1 MWRILIL
8 FTLIGVVLTGCM
20 NGMYSSKLSIDKCE
34 NGVCEYREVNALDE
48 FEELSTSMPVVVELG
63 SEKKNKNKP
72 EISAALWFFSLG
84 VIPAFESSE
93 ITRDVTVRTPLGV
106 QHGDY
111 TIEAKLWLGW
121 LPIFVPYPG
130 WADQRVYGTDVKLPN
145 ATIENEVRNRLVRNL
160 VSQFSKEEYA
170 IYISPEQ
177 REKRKKEKILREEY
191 ASWEQSDDYVAD
203 VTMQVFDEKYRNGWR
218 ERAEKKRVLRE
229 EYASWKQS
237 DDYVADVTM
246 QVFDEKYRN
255 GWRERAEK
263 KRVLREEYASW
274 KQSDDYVADVTM
286 QVFDEKYR
294 NGWRE
299 RAEKKR
305 EIRLAKE
312 AEERAEEKRFAM
324 RTDLYNTTVDKTLQ
338 QIKICYQKGRGYK
351 NPFGGNEWKSAENK
365 DWLSKWA
372 LPRLNLSEADALAGQ
387 ALLSEFGTKYLPN
400 AYANYEK
407 KRDALIEL
415 QQIFNE
421 QFSQP
426 WTIKSTNPKWSAFN
440 KVLER
445 FVKARTE
452 FFICHDELCHYWLLH
467 RFGVLTEREFSEI
480 DSKPLVVHLLPEN
493 VELAGYALLNG
504 NKIESKISDFALK
517 YAPESNMAYQKLS
530 REFNEHNTLLAD
542 VVKQHIQMDDVRHS
556 RVFAAA
562 VFKRNDLVRE
572 MNALATQFEV
582 WYTNH
587 QVGEMTAEGVAKAD
601 AEMAKQMKPFIDLL
615 PNYIKDWSL
624 GPIIPDSEL
633 VTIPGRSYMMQR
645 TEVTQLQ
652 WMAVMGN
659 NPSGNKGPDLPVE
672 NVSWG
677 DCQKFIERASEMDGY
692 QYRLP
697 TESEWEYACRAG
709 SNTDWGMRV
718 NGECGPLEVMGWF
731 SENSDGKTH
740 PVAFKEPNAWGLFDM
755 HGNVWEWRQDKEDS
769 SSDIIIRGGCYR
781 SIASEC
787 SASFSHSLGS
797 LCRFRSDDVGFRLA
811 ISQE

>member
-1 MWRILIL
+1 M
-8 FTLIGVVLTGCM
+8 
-20 NGMYSSKLSIDKCE
+20 
-34 NGVCEYREVNALDE
+34 
-48 FEELSTSMPVVVELG
+48 
-63 SEKKNKNKP
+63 
-72 EISAALWFFSLG
+72 
-84 VIPAFESSE
+84 
-93 ITRDVTVRTPLGV
+93 
-106 QHGDY
+106 
-111 TIEAKLWLGW
+111 TI
-121 LPIFVPYPG
+121 
-130 WADQRVYGTDVKLPN
+130 
-145 ATIENEVRNRLVRNL
+145 
-160 VSQFSKEEYA
+160 
-170 IYISPEQ
+170 
-177 REKRKKEKILREEY
+177 
-191 ASWEQSDDYVAD
+191 
-203 VTMQVFDEKYRNGWR
+203 QVFDEKYRNGWR

-237 DDYVADVTM
+237 DDYVADVTI

-263 KRVLREEYASW
+263 K
-274 KQSDDYVADVTM
+274 K
-286 QVFDEKYR
+286 
-294 NGWRE
+294 
-299 RAEKKR
+299 

-312 AEERAEEKRFAM
+312 AEERAEEERLSM
-324 RTDLYNTTVDKTLQ
+324 RTDLYDTTVDNTLQ
-338 QIKICYQKGRGYK
+338 QIKICYREGRGYE
-351 NPFGGNEWKSAENK
+351 NPFGGKEWVPAENK

-372 LPRLNLSEADALAGQ
+372 SPRLNLSEADALAGQ

-440 KVLER
+440 RVLER

-467 RFGVLTEREFSEI
+467 RFGVFTEREFSEI
-480 DSKPLVVHLLPEN
+480 DSKPLAVHLLPEN
-493 VELAGYALLNG
+493 VELAGYALVNG

-556 RVFAAA
+556 RVLAAA
-562 VFKRNDLVRE
+562 LSKRNDLVRE

-582 WYTNH
+582 WCTNH

-601 AEMAKQMKPFIDLL
+601 AEMAKKMKPFIDLL
-615 PNYIKDWSL
+615 PNYIKNCAL

-633 VTIPGRSYMMQR
+633 VTIPGRRYMMQR

-659 NPSGNKGPDLPVE
+659 NPSKNKGPDLPVE
-672 NVSWG
+672 NVSWD
-677 DCQKFIERASEMDGY
+677 DCQKFIERASEMDDC

-709 SNTDWGMRV
+709 SNTDWGKRT

-731 SENSDGKTH
+731 FSKYSDGKTH
-740 PVAFKEPNAWGLFDM
+740 PVAFKEPNVWGLFDM
-755 HGNVWEWRQDKEDS
+755 HGNVEEWCQDRYRDGWS
-769 SSDIIIRGGCYR
+769 QRRVTRGGGYCNRYLGKN
-781 SIASEC
+781 EKQC
-787 SASFSHSLGS
+787 SASFRGG
-797 LCRFRSDDVGFRLA
+797 DDPNHCGDYLGFRLA
-811 ISQE
+811 CDISE

>member
-34 NGVCEYREVNALDE
+34 NGVCEYREVNALVD
-48 FEELSTSMPVVVELG
+48 EELSTSMPVVVELG
-63 SEKKNKNKP
+63 SEKRIENTPNV
-72 EISAALWFFSLG
+72 SVALWFFSLG

-111 TIEAKLWLGW
+111 TIEAKLWSGW

-145 ATIENEVRNRLVRNL
+145 ATIENEVRKRLVKNL

-170 IYISPEQ
+170 VYISPEQ
-177 REKRKKEKILREEY
+177 REKRKKEKI
-191 ASWEQSDDYVAD
+191 
-203 VTMQVFDEKYRNGWR
+203 
-218 ERAEKKRVLRE
+218 LRE

-263 KRVLREEYASW
+263 K
-274 KQSDDYVADVTM
+274 K
-286 QVFDEKYR
+286 
-294 NGWRE
+294 
-299 RAEKKR
+299 

-312 AEERAEEKRFAM
+312 AEERAEEERLAM

-338 QIKICYQKGRGYK
+338 QIKICYREGRWYE

-372 LPRLNLSEADALAGQ
+372 SPRLNLSEADALAGQ

-440 KVLER
+440 SFLER

-480 DSKPLVVHLLPEN
+480 DSKPLAVHLLPEN
-493 VELAGYALLNG
+493 VELAGYALIDG
-504 NKIESKISDFALK
+504 KIMESKISDFALK

-530 REFNEHNTLLAD
+530 REFTEHNALLVD

-556 RVFAAA
+556 RVLAAA
-562 VFKRNDLVRE
+562 LSKRNDIVRE

-601 AEMAKQMKPFIDLL
+601 AEMAKKMKPFIDLL

-633 VTIPGRSYMMQR
+633 ITIPGAGYMMQR

-659 NPSGNKGPDLPVE
+659 NPSENKGPDLPVE
-672 NVSWG
+672 NVSWD
-677 DCQKFIERASEMDGY
+677 DCQKFIERASEMDDC

-709 SNTDWGMRV
+709 SNTDWGERK

-731 SENSDGKTH
+731 SKNSDGKTH

-755 HGNVWEWRQDKEDS
+755 HGNVWEWSQGREYS
-769 SSDIIIRGGCYR
+769 SSNKRLRGIRGGCYR
-781 SIASEC
+781 SVASEC
-787 SASFSHSLGS
+787 SASISDSYCS
-797 LCRFRSDDVGFRLA
+797 FRSDDVGFRLVL
-811 ISQE
+811 SLE

>member
-20 NGMYSSKLSIDKCE
+20 NGMYSSKLSVDMCE
-34 NGVCEYREVNALDE
+34 NGVCDYREVNALDE
-48 FEELSTSMPVVVELG
+48 FEELSISMPVVVELG

-72 EISAALWFFSLG
+72 ELSAALWFFSLG

-145 ATIENEVRNRLVRNL
+145 ATIENEVRKRLVKNL

-170 IYISPEQ
+170 VYISPEQ
-177 REKRKKEKILREEY
+177 REKRKKEKI
-191 ASWEQSDDYVAD
+191 
-203 VTMQVFDEKYRNGWR
+203 
-218 ERAEKKRVLRE
+218 LRE

-263 KRVLREEYASW
+263 K
-274 KQSDDYVADVTM
+274 K
-286 QVFDEKYR
+286 
-294 NGWRE
+294 
-299 RAEKKR
+299 

-312 AEERAEEKRFAM
+312 AEERAEEERLFM
-324 RTDLYNTTVDKTLQ
+324 RTDLYNKIVNTTLQ
-338 QIKICYQKGRGYK
+338 EIKECYQNNQVYV
-351 NPFGGNEWKSAENK
+351 NPFGGKENT

-372 LPRLNLSEADALAGQ
+372 SPRLNLSEADALAGQ

-440 KVLER
+440 RVLER

-480 DSKPLVVHLLPEN
+480 DSKPLAVHLLPEN
-493 VELAGYALLNG
+493 VELAGYALVNG

-556 RVFAAA
+556 RVLAAA
-562 VFKRNDLVRE
+562 FSKRNDIVRE

-587 QVGEMTAEGVAKAD
+587 QVGEMTAEGLAKAD
-601 AEMAKQMKPFIDLL
+601 AKMAKKMKPFIDLL

-624 GPIIPDSEL
+624 GTIIPD
-633 VTIPGRSYMMQR
+633 TSYPLAANR
-645 TEVTQLQ
+645 RIFCFVFLLTRLYS
-652 WMAVMGN
+652 ASN
-659 NPSGNKGPDLPVE
+659 NI
-672 NVSWG
+672 
-677 DCQKFIERASEMDGY
+677 C
-692 QYRLP
+692 
-697 TESEWEYACRAG
+697 
-709 SNTDWGMRV
+709 
-718 NGECGPLEVMGWF
+718 
-731 SENSDGKTH
+731 
-740 PVAFKEPNAWGLFDM
+740 
-755 HGNVWEWRQDKEDS
+755 
-769 SSDIIIRGGCYR
+769 SSDFFFTFFLGIL
-781 SIASEC
+781 S
-787 SASFSHSLGS
+787 SF
-797 LCRFRSDDVGFRLA
+797 
-811 ISQE
+811 Q

>member
-1 MWRILIL
+1 MLRILIL

-34 NGVCEYREVNALDE
+34 NGVCEYREVNALDDE
-48 FEELSTSMPVVVELG
+48 KLSTSMPVVVELG
-63 SEKKNKNKP
+63 SEKRIENPPNV
-72 EISAALWFFSLG
+72 SVALWFFSLG

-93 ITRDVTVRTPLGV
+93 ITRDITVRTPLGV

-111 TIEAKLWLGW
+111 TIEAKLWSGW

-145 ATIENEVRNRLVRNL
+145 ATIENEVRKRLVKNL

-170 IYISPEQ
+170 VYISPEQ
-177 REKRKKEKILREEY
+177 REKRKKEKILQEEY
-191 ASWEQSDDYVAD
+191 ASWKLSDDYVAD

-246 QVFDEKYRN
+246 QVFDKKYRN

-263 KRVLREEYASW
+263 K
-274 KQSDDYVADVTM
+274 K
-286 QVFDEKYR
+286 
-294 NGWRE
+294 
-299 RAEKKR
+299 

-312 AEERAEEKRFAM
+312 AEERAEEKRLAM
-324 RTDLYNTTVDKTLQ
+324 RTDLYNKIVNTTLQ
-338 QIKICYQKGRGYK
+338 EIKECYQNNQMYV
-351 NPFGGNEWKSAENK
+351 NPFGGKENT

-372 LPRLNLSEADALAGQ
+372 SPRLNLSEADALAGQ

-440 KVLER
+440 MVLER

-480 DSKPLVVHLLPEN
+480 DSKPLAVHLLLEN
-493 VELAGYALLNG
+493 VELAGYALVNG
-504 NKIESKISDFALK
+504 NKIESKISGFALK

-556 RVFAAA
+556 RVLAAA
-562 VFKRNDLVRE
+562 LSKRNDLVRE
-572 MNALATQFEV
+572 MNALATQFEA

-587 QVGEMTAEGVAKAD
+587 RVGEMTAEGVAKAD
-601 AEMAKQMKPFIDLL
+601 AEMAKKMKPFIDLL
-615 PNYIKDWSL
+615 PNYIKNCAL

-633 VTIPGRSYMMQR
+633 VTIPGRRYMMQR

-659 NPSGNKGPDLPVE
+659 NPSENKGPDLPVE
-672 NVSWG
+672 NVSWYA
-677 DCQKFIERASEMDGY
+677 CQKFIERASEMDDC

-697 TESEWEYACRAG
+697 TESEWEHACRAG

-718 NGECGPLEVMGWF
+718 NGECGPLEVMGWYWDNCE
-731 SENSDGKTH
+731 SRTSR
-740 PVAFKEPNAWGLFDM
+740 PVGFKEPNSWGLFDM
-755 HGNVWEWRQDKEDS
+755 HGNVKEWCEDNWSDSYS
-769 SSDIIIRGGCYR
+769 SRVVRGGSFLDVKKDCSVSFRDCEDPNERNR
-781 SIASEC
+781 S
-787 SASFSHSLGS
+787 L
-797 LCRFRSDDVGFRLA
+797 GFRLA
-811 ISQE
+811 ISQD

>member
-1 MWRILIL
+1 
-8 FTLIGVVLTGCM
+8 
-20 NGMYSSKLSIDKCE
+20 
-34 NGVCEYREVNALDE
+34 
-48 FEELSTSMPVVVELG
+48 
-63 SEKKNKNKP
+63 
-72 EISAALWFFSLG
+72 
-84 VIPAFESSE
+84 
-93 ITRDVTVRTPLGV
+93 
-106 QHGDY
+106 
-111 TIEAKLWLGW
+111 
-121 LPIFVPYPG
+121 
-130 WADQRVYGTDVKLPN
+130 
-145 ATIENEVRNRLVRNL
+145 
-160 VSQFSKEEYA
+160 
-170 IYISPEQ
+170 
-177 REKRKKEKILREEY
+177 
-191 ASWEQSDDYVAD
+191 
-203 VTMQVFDEKYRNGWR
+203 
-218 ERAEKKRVLRE
+218 
-229 EYASWKQS
+229 
-237 DDYVADVTM
+237 
-246 QVFDEKYRN
+246 
-255 GWRERAEK
+255 
-263 KRVLREEYASW
+263 
-274 KQSDDYVADVTM
+274 
-286 QVFDEKYR
+286 
-294 NGWRE
+294 
-299 RAEKKR
+299 
-305 EIRLAKE
+305 
-312 AEERAEEKRFAM
+312 M

-338 QIKICYQKGRGYK
+338 QIKICYREGRGYE
-351 NPFGGNEWKSAENK
+351 NPFGDKEWVPAENK

-372 LPRLNLSEADALAGQ
+372 SPRLNLSEADALAGQ

-440 KVLER
+440 RVLER

-480 DSKPLVVHLLPEN
+480 DSKPLAVHLLPEN
-493 VELAGYALLNG
+493 VELAGYALVNG

-556 RVFAAA
+556 RVLAAA
-562 VFKRNDLVRE
+562 LSKRNDLVRE

-601 AEMAKQMKPFIDLL
+601 AEMAKKMKLFIDLL

-633 VTIPGRSYMMQR
+633 ITIPGAGYMMQR

-672 NVSWG
+672 NVSWR
-677 DCQKFIERASEMDGY
+677 DCQKFIERASEMDDC

-697 TESEWEYACRAG
+697 TESEWEHACRAG
-709 SNTDWGMRV
+709 GNTDWGMRV

-740 PVAFKEPNAWGLFDM
+740 PVAFKEPNVWGLFDM
-755 HGNVWEWRQDKEDS
+755 HGNVEEWCQDGYREGWS
-769 SSDIIIRGGCYR
+769 ERVTRGGSYYYWGR
-781 SIASEC
+781 KEKC
-787 SASFSHSLGS
+787 SASV
-797 LCRFRSDDVGFRLA
+797 RSCHDPNYRSEYLGFRLA
-811 ISQE
+811 CDISE